1 MAAIEKN
8 IEAANLATPGQQCPF
23 CGTNPSKA
31 AKYGGGWK
39 DFCGHE
45 VRENGLVV
53 AWKKGNKITKCVNS
67 KETRQLTYI
76 HDSWQ

>member
-23 CGTNPSKA
+23 CGTNPSKI
-31 AKYGGGWK
+31 AKYGSGWK

-45 VRENGLVV
+45 IRENDLVV
-53 AWKKGNKITKCVNS
+53 AWAKDGKTVKCVNS
-67 KETRQLTYI
+67 EETQPLVFVDGAWR
-76 HDSWQ
+76 